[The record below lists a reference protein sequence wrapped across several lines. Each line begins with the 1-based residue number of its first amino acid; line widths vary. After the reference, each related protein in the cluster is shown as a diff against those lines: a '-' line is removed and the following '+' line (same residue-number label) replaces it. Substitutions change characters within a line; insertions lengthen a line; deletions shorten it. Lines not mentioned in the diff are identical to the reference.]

1 MMGIFAT
8 VALIIIFAA
17 SGLGAAFLCAWLFEL
32 NDRRRRKRDFM
43 EKQLR
48 EFYAPLL
55 SIRTRVEA
63 FGGWEEGSD
72 LWKSELLPFYSEML
86 QVFREKFWL
95 AEDST
100 RERFQKLI
108 AYTELWERGLNR
120 RIPVEVIAWFNVRPA
135 ELVPLYE
142 DLEQTFQN
150 LRSKLT

>member
-17 SGLGAAFLCAWLFEL
+17 AGLGAAFLCAWLFEL

-55 SIRTRVEA
+55 SIRTQVEA

-108 AYTELWERGLNR
+108 AYT
-120 RIPVEVIAWFNVRPA
+120 
-135 ELVPLYE
+135 
-142 DLEQTFQN
+142 
-150 LRSKLT
+150 